1 MTDAVRDPG
10 ATPFTLRE
18 FVEAGRERLRMEVSV
33 GGRGLER
40 EVLEPMTNRPGL
52 ALTGYYGDFA
62 WRRLQLIGQA
72 EQGYLESLP
81 PEVRLERIRAI
92 FERQAYCLIFTCGTD
107 IPSYVEEAAEAV
119 GAVVLKTELPTRVF
133 SHQCTFVLERL
144 GAPTAKLYGTTVEVS
159 GLGVML
165 EGAPGLG
172 KSETALG
179 LIKRGNALVADDLTC
194 LRKDV
199 ATNTLFASASG
210 ATRNYME
217 IRGIGIIH
225 VPSVF
230 GVTAI
235 SLEKRLDLVITLKG
249 IKETEGELDRTGQ
262 ERMTKTILGVE
273 IPQLV
278 IPVSAG
284 RDLVNLV
291 ETAAQQYKLLAAGY
305 DAVADLDTRLRR
317 RACGELNGN

>member
-1 MTDAVRDPG
+1 MADAVRDQD
-10 ATPFTLRE
+10 ATPFTLRQ
-18 FVEAGRERLRMEVSV
+18 FVEEGGERLRMTVAA

-62 WRRLQLIGQA
+62 WRRLQVIGQA
-72 EQGYLESLP
+72 EQGYLDSLS
-81 PEVRLERIRAI
+81 PEVRLERLKAL
-92 FERQAYCLIFTCGTD
+92 FDRQAYCLIYTCGTD
-107 IPSYVEEAAEAV
+107 ISPDIAELAESA
-119 GAVVLKTELPTRVF
+119 GAVILKTEMLTRVF

-144 GAPTAKLYGTTVEVS
+144 GAPKIRLYGTTVEVA

-179 LIKRGNALVADDLTC
+179 LIKRGNALVADDFTC

-199 ATNTLFASASG
+199 ATNKLFASASP

-217 IRGIGIIH
+217 IRGIGIIN
-225 VPSVF
+225 VQNVF
-230 GVTAI
+230 GITAVRE
-235 SLEKRLDLVITLKG
+235 EKQLDMVITFKG
-249 IKETEGELDRTGQ
+249 MDEVKGDLDRAGMDRLVTN
-262 ERMTKTILGVE
+262 ILGVDVPE
-273 IPQLV
+273 VV

-291 ETAAQQYKLLAAGY
+291 EIAAQQQKLRVAGY
-305 DAVADLDTRLRR
+305 DAARELDEQLKR
-317 RACGELNGN
+317 RALA